1 VFAWRHLVV
10 RLSLLEL
17 LYISHDLPCSAK
29 FCLSNIGQTKTSTV
43 PYYGR
48 VFCVLNSGRAQETR
62 NRHYVTMSLGYD
74 VFRKLDDGH
83 PLWIAE
89 FSSIEEAKANLQ
101 LLASKARA
109 EYFIRDASTGAVVF
123 NFVPND

>member
-1 VFAWRHLVV
+1 MFAWRHLVV

-17 LYISHDLPCSAK
+17 LYISQDLPCSSK

-43 PYYGR
+43 PYDG
-48 VFCVLNSGRAQETR
+48 CVLNSGRAQETR

-89 FSSIEEAKANLQ
+89 FSSLEAAKTNLQ

-123 NFVPND
+123 HFVPND